1 MEQQNYFFGADNNYF
16 VATKYLLFDQGKNFL
31 GEKENKHTQKKGVW
45 VKERV
50 NNYFSERNKL
60 RVKLEDKSV
69 NAQTIDFV
77 VTKF

>member
-1 MEQQNYFFGADNNYF
+1 M
-16 VATKYLLFDQGKNFL
+16 
-31 GEKENKHTQKKGVW
+31 GVW

-50 NNYFSERNKL
+50 NNYFRERYKL